1 MVSIKAIKSLVTTPF
16 LQNILMFLKVPLTH
30 CAGMDTLVIDIW
42 VQVK

>member
-16 LQNILMFLKVPLTH
+16 LQNIFMFLKVPLTH
-30 CAGMDTLVIDIW
+30 YAGMDMLVLDTW